1 MENLSYK
8 NEDRKY
14 MNNMQNKQFLKIRN
28 SLFELERDFIELKDR
43 EVKIKGETEE
53 PSYNRSL
60 SIDDMDRLGKRK
72 YRK

>member
-14 MNNMQNKQFLKIRN
+14 MNNMQNNQFLKIRN

-43 EVKIKGETEE
+43 EVKIKGVTEE

>member
-14 MNNMQNKQFLKIRN
+14 MNNMQNNQFLKIRN
-28 SLFELERDFIELKDR
+28 SLFELETDFIELKDR

-53 PSYNRSL
+53 PSFKP
-60 SIDDMDRLGKRK
+60 IIV
-72 YRK
+72 YR

>member
-14 MNNMQNKQFLKIRN
+14 MNNMQNNQFLKIRN

-43 EVKIKGETEE
+43 EVKTKGVTEE

>member
-14 MNNMQNKQFLKIRN
+14 MNNMQNNQFLKIKN

>member
-1 MENLSYK
+1 
-8 NEDRKY
+8 
-14 MNNMQNKQFLKIRN
+14 MQNKQFLKIRN

>member
-14 MNNMQNKQFLKIRN
+14 MNNMQNNQFLKIRN

-43 EVKIKGETEE
+43 EVKVKGEIEE
-53 PSYNRSL
+53 PSFKP
-60 SIDDMDRLGKRK
+60 IIV
-72 YRK
+72 YR

>member
-14 MNNMQNKQFLKIRN
+14 MNNMQNNQFLKIRN

-43 EVKIKGETEE
+43 EVKTKGVTEE

-60 SIDDMDRLGKRK
+60 STDDMDRLGKRK

>member
-14 MNNMQNKQFLKIRN
+14 MNNMQNNQFLKIRN

>member
-1 MENLSYK
+1 
-8 NEDRKY
+8 
-14 MNNMQNKQFLKIRN
+14 MQNNQFLKIRN

-53 PSYNRSL
+53 PSYNQSL

>member
-14 MNNMQNKQFLKIRN
+14 MNNMQNNQFLKIRN

-43 EVKIKGETEE
+43 EVKVKGETEE
-53 PSYNRSL
+53 PSF
-60 SIDDMDRLGKRK
+60 KRIIV
-72 YRK
+72 YR

>member
-14 MNNMQNKQFLKIRN
+14 MNNMQNNQFLKIRN
-28 SLFELERDFIELKDR
+28 ILFELERDFIELKDR

>member
-14 MNNMQNKQFLKIRN
+14 MNNMQNNQFLKIRN

-43 EVKIKGETEE
+43 
-53 PSYNRSL
+53 
-60 SIDDMDRLGKRK
+60 
-72 YRK
+72 

>member
-14 MNNMQNKQFLKIRN
+14 MNNTQNKQFLKIRN

>member
-14 MNNMQNKQFLKIRN
+14 MNNMQNNQFLKIRN

-53 PSYNRSL
+53 PSFKP
-60 SIDDMDRLGKRK
+60 IIV
-72 YRK
+72 YRWYG